1 MAIRP
6 AIRPIILAGA
16 MTVVAL
22 LGNSAS
28 AFTFFR
34 SPTSNWETFLT
45 NPSWLGPGDELV
57 LTGGVY
63 STSNRLSV
71 GNIGTAEN
79 PIIIRAAEGA
89 SVLLTRPNAG
99 QNVLNIEGAQHVKI
113 QGIEITGGSAGIRIG
128 SRNDNTQQAKFIT
141 LDGNHIHDTGN
152 VAIAA
157 NLNGRTYEGM
167 HFLNNHI
174 HDTGQEG
181 EGFYLGCNNNDCQF
195 FDGIIEKNY
204 IHDLD
209 GPTITQGD
217 GIELKYGSYN
227 NIIRDN
233 VIHDTNYPGIIAYG
247 VAGNGARNTIERN
260 VIWNSGDNAIQVAAD
275 ANVRNNIIL
284 SSDVDGIHSQNHQ
297 GAVPGN
303 LTIAN
308 NTIRTTGNS
317 IDIGFPAGGVFSGPI
332 EITNNALYP
341 EEEFA
346 IDTFVTD
353 GITSVGNIGTG
364 TASGLAFDA
373 TGNLNSDFVNFL
385 NGDAFPALGSKL
397 IGGGDASSQ
406 AADDFNT
413 TSRSGSND
421 VGAYLYD
428 SNGNPGWAVTT
439 GFKEFPTVAGLAGD
453 FDGDNDVDGADFLAW
468 QRDPALSLSDW
479 QANYGTTGSLTAAI
493 SVPEPSSLLLL
504 AVGSAMLCRFGGRRR

>member
-6 AIRPIILAGA
+6 IIILAGA

-22 LGNSAS
+22 LGNPAS

-63 STSNRLSV
+63 SAFSRLSV

-89 SVLLTRPNAG
+89 SVILTRPNAG

-113 QGIEITGGSAGIRIG
+113 QGLEIRGGSAGIRIS
-128 SRNDNTQQAKFIT
+128 SRNDNTQQSKFIT

-157 NLNGRTYEGM
+157 NVDDRTYEGM

-174 HDTGQEG
+174 HDTAEEG
-181 EGFYLGCNNNDCQF
+181 EGFYLGCNNNACQF

-209 GPTITQGD
+209 GPEITQGD

-275 ANVRNNIIL
+275 ANVRNNLIL
-284 SSDVDGIHSQNHQ
+284 SSDADGIHSQNHQ

-308 NTIRTTGNS
+308 NTIRTSGNA
-317 IDIGFPAGGVFSGPI
+317 IDIGFPSGGTYSGPI
-332 EITNNALYP
+332 EIANNALYSTGS
-341 EEEFA
+341 FA
-346 IDTFVTD
+346 IDAPAIA
-353 GITSVGNIGTG
+353 GITSSGNVGTG
-364 TASGLAFDA
+364 SVSGTGLIFDA
-373 TGNLNSDFVNFL
+373 SGNLNSDFVDFL
-385 NGDAFPALGSKL
+385 NGDAFPALSSKL
-397 IGGGDASSQ
+397 IGAGDAASQ

-439 GFKEFPTVAGLAGD
+439 AFKEFPTVAGLAGD

-468 QRDPALSLSDW
+468 QRDTAFSLTDW
-479 QANYGTTGSLTAAI
+479 QANYGTNGVLTAAA

-504 AVGSAMLCRFGGRRR
+504 AVGSALLCRFSARRR